1 MIDFDLVYVEMDG
14 VRPRVRQW
22 DERRQISGK
31 QASRVK
37 LVLQPANSPDTNV
50 TTCVSFDH
58 SRGTFKRMNASSCT
72 ILVVRKGFRRG
83 HPDLNHPTST

>member
-1 MIDFDLVYVEMDG
+1 MRWTPACFTRWSPRTALPGVLPDIREKMIDFDLVYVEMDG

-37 LVLQPANSPDTNV
+37 LVLQPAN
-50 TTCVSFDH
+50 
-58 SRGTFKRMNASSCT
+58 
-72 ILVVRKGFRRG
+72 
-83 HPDLNHPTST
+83 